1 MFADIKSRAWIHKW
15 KKIYCPEFNMYR
27 QFVDPKI
34 SYISN
39 KTLIFTVIC
48 NIYGNNNHAMFK
60 EGDTIVIFKILGL
73 INNINK

>member
-1 MFADIKSRAWIHKW
+1 
-15 KKIYCPEFNMYR
+15 MYR

-39 KTLIFTVIC
+39 KTLIFTIIC